1 VVKVKYDW
9 DDDKYILNF
18 EQHGIRFEIAQ
29 GVFADE
35 NALEVYDKVH
45 SSLTEKRFNI
55 IGMSEAG
62 VLFVVFCE
70 RNAENEEVI
79 RIISARKATKMEK
92 AGYERGI

>member
-1 VVKVKYDW
+1 MKYEW
-9 DDDKYILNF
+9 DDDKYDLNVK
-18 EQHGIRFEIAQ
+18 QHGIRFEVAQ

-35 NALEVYDKVH
+35 NALEVYDKAH

-70 RNAENEEVI
+70 RDAENVEVI
-79 RIISARKATKMEK
+79 RIISARKATKTEK
-92 AGYERGI
+92 DGYERGI